1 MVEKVSKSL
10 DEKYYEID
18 HKSGLKIYVMPKENY
33 NSAYA
38 IFGTDTA
45 QLILNLSVPIR
56 TNGLLCRRVLL
67 IFLSI
72 SCLKVRTLMLLH
84 AMRKQVLRLM
94 RILRLTKRATFS
106 SAVIILK
113 RHLKSCLILSLT
125 LISQKKPLKKNR
137 V

>member
-38 IFGTDTA
+38 IFGTDYGSIDTKFKR
-45 QLILNLSVPIR
+45 SDKDEWTVV
-56 TNGLLCRRVLL
+56 RRASL

-84 AMRKQVLRLM
+84 AMQKQVLRLM
-94 RILRLTKRATFS
+94 RILRLTKRAIFS

>member
-38 IFGTDTA
+38 IFGTDYGSIDTKFKR
-45 QLILNLSVPIR
+45 SDKDEWTVVPEGIAH
-56 TNGLLCRRVLL
+56 
-67 IFLSI
+67 FLEHK
-72 SCLKVRTLMLLH
+72 LFERRTLMLLH
-84 AMRKQVLRLM
+84 AMQKQVLRLM
-94 RILRLTKRATFS
+94 RILRLTKRAIFS

-125 LISQKKPLKKNR
+125 LILQKKPLKKNR

>member
-1 MVEKVSKSL
+1 
-10 DEKYYEID
+10 
-18 HKSGLKIYVMPKENY
+18 
-33 NSAYA
+33 
-38 IFGTDTA
+38 
-45 QLILNLSVPIR
+45 
-56 TNGLLCRRVLL
+56 
-67 IFLSI
+67 
-72 SCLKVRTLMLLH
+72 MLLH